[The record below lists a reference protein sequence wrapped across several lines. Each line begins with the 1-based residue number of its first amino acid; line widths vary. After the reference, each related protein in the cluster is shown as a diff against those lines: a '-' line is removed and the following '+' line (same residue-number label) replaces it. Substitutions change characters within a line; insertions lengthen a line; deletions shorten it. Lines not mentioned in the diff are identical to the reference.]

1 MFARWYEAAF
11 AAKLTKPYVHLMFG
25 ARQTGKSTL
34 IRKLLPARRL
44 EIDLSDPSLRSRY
57 LVEPERLIQECQ
69 KLPKQRGGFYVFVD
83 EAQSVPAIF
92 DAVQHLYDGDKQR
105 WRFVICGSSAR
116 KLRTPGANLLP
127 GRSFLH
133 RLFPLTLTER
143 PPLPKPSVP
152 VESPLHFPW
161 RKNAAPGNPFASADL
176 ETRLAF
182 GELPG
187 IAVAPEEDREEL
199 LRAYAIAHLE
209 EEIRREAMVKDWAAF
224 VRFLRLAAAE
234 SGQILNY
241 AAISRET
248 GLSQPTVKSH
258 YQLLDD
264 MFIGFSITAWSGSS
278 RKHLLSTPRF
288 LLFDLG
294 LRHAAAG
301 LTPSRDVVRANPGPL
316 FEQWVGIELWK
327 RLQYLGTGTLH
338 YLRTKDGAEVDFII
352 AHHGKLTPVEVKW
365 TQNPSLSDARH
376 LLGFLREHPKTAQHG
391 YLICRCPLPRQLHDK
406 VTALPWF
413 CL

>member
-1 MFARWYEAAF
+1 M
-11 AAKLTKPYVHLMFG
+11 
-25 ARQTGKSTL
+25 TGKSTL

-133 RLFPLTLTER
+133 R
-143 PPLPKPSVP
+143 
-152 VESPLHFPW
+152 
-161 RKNAAPGNPFASADL
+161 
-176 ETRLAF
+176 
-182 GELPG
+182 
-187 IAVAPEEDREEL
+187 
-199 LRAYAIAHLE
+199 
-209 EEIRREAMVKDWAAF
+209 
-224 VRFLRLAAAE
+224 
-234 SGQILNY
+234 
-241 AAISRET
+241 
-248 GLSQPTVKSH
+248 
-258 YQLLDD
+258 
-264 MFIGFSITAWSGSS
+264 
-278 RKHLLSTPRF
+278 
-288 LLFDLG
+288 
-294 LRHAAAG
+294 
-301 LTPSRDVVRANPGPL
+301 
-316 FEQWVGIELWK
+316 
-327 RLQYLGTGTLH
+327 
-338 YLRTKDGAEVDFII
+338 
-352 AHHGKLTPVEVKW
+352 KLTPVEVKW